1 MSNHKKGMRA
11 VFASAYD
18 ALRRKRTVA
27 AVYFTLRF
35 LVIAVMVA
43 QFFNGDFESVFLCA
57 LTLVL
62 FLLPTVFERA
72 LMIDL
77 PNTMEIIIMLFI
89 FAAEILGEISSF
101 YTTFKSWD
109 TILHTLNGFLCA
121 AIGFALVDML
131 NRTEKFSLSLSPVF
145 MSIVAFCFSMTIG
158 VLWEF
163 FECGMDQ
170 LMMLDMQKDTVVH
183 SISSVMLDPSGRNN
197 RVLIEN
203 IVDTIVV
210 TADGQQISLG
220 LGGYLD
226 VGILDTMKDL
236 FVNFIGA
243 VVFSII
249 GYFYVKTRGQGKFA
263 SRFIPAF
270 SSNAILPASY
280 SKAPSSTQP
289 YTFPLSVWIKCHGC
303 ALSIPLIF
311 VIFAFPAQ
319 ASYPFASE

>member
-1 MSNHKKGMRA
+1 MAKKKKGLRA
-11 VFASAYD
+11 ALSAAHD

-27 AVYFTLRF
+27 VVYFTLRI
-35 LVIAVMVA
+35 LVIIMMVA

-101 YTTFKSWD
+101 YTTFKGWD

-170 LMMLDMQKDTVVH
+170 LMALDMQKDAVVN
-183 SISSVMLDPSGRNN
+183 SISSVMLDPTGKNN

-226 VGILDTMKDL
+226 IGLLDTMKDL
-236 FVNFIGA
+236 AVNFVGA

-249 GYFYVKTRGQGKFA
+249 GYFYVKTRGKGKFA
-263 SRFIPAF
+263 SRFIPQVVDV
-270 SSNAILPASY
+270 
-280 SKAPSSTQP
+280 QP
-289 YTFPLSVWIKCHGC
+289 EDIDPRQPKFFKKPKKTP
-303 ALSIPLIF
+303 PT
-311 VIFAFPAQ
+311 
-319 ASYPFASE
+319 EE

>member
-1 MSNHKKGMRA
+1 MKKKKGLRA
-11 VFASAYD
+11 ALSAAHN
-18 ALRRKRTVA
+18 ALRQKKTVA
-27 AVYFTLRF
+27 VVYFTLRI
-35 LVIAVMVA
+35 LVIVMMAA
-43 QFFNGDFESVFLCA
+43 QFFNRDFESVFLCG

-77 PNTMEIIIMLFI
+77 PNTLEIIIMLFI

-101 YTTFKSWD
+101 YTTFKHWD

-163 FECGMDQ
+163 FECAMDQ
-170 LMMLDMQKDTVVH
+170 LMFLDMQKDTVIH
-183 SISSVMLDPSGRNN
+183 TISSVMLDPAGGTN
-197 RVLIEN
+197 RVLIED

-210 TADGQQISLG
+210 TAGGQQISLG

-226 VGILDTMKDL
+226 VGI
-236 FVNFIGA
+236 GP
-243 VVFSII
+243 II
-249 GYFYVKTRGQGKFA
+249 
-263 SRFIPAF
+263 
-270 SSNAILPASY
+270 
-280 SKAPSSTQP
+280 
-289 YTFPLSVWIKCHGC
+289 
-303 ALSIPLIF
+303 
-311 VIFAFPAQ
+311 
-319 ASYPFASE
+319 

>member
-1 MSNHKKGMRA
+1 MRA
-11 VFASAYD
+11 VFASAHD

-27 AVYFTLRF
+27 VVYFTLRF

-121 AIGFALVDML
+121 AIGFTLVDML

-263 SRFIPAF
+263 SRFIPQVVEV
-270 SSNAILPASY
+270 
-280 SKAPSSTQP
+280 QP
-289 YTFPLSVWIKCHGC
+289 EDIDPRQPKFFKKGKKSPPPK
-303 ALSIPLIF
+303 
-311 VIFAFPAQ
+311 
-319 ASYPFASE
+319 E

>member
-1 MSNHKKGMRA
+1 MAKKKGLRA
-11 VFASAYD
+11 VLSNAHD

-27 AVYFTLRF
+27 VVYFLLRF
-35 LVIAVMVA
+35 LVIATMVA

-62 FLLPTVFERA
+62 LLLPTVFERA

-89 FAAEILGEISSF
+89 FAAEILGEIRSF
-101 YTTFKSWD
+101 YTTFQGWD

-170 LMMLDMQKDTVVH
+170 LFLLDMQKDAVIG
-183 SISSVMLDPSGRNN
+183 SIATVMLDPTGGNTPVIIRD
-197 RVLIEN
+197 

-210 TADGQQISLG
+210 TADGQQIALG

-243 VVFSII
+243 VVFSVI
-249 GYFYVKTRGQGKFA
+249 GYFYVKSRGRGKFA
-263 SRFIPAF
+263 SRFIPKVVEVQPED
-270 SSNAILPASY
+270 LDPRQPRLKTKK
-280 SKAPSSTQP
+280 SK
-289 YTFPLSVWIKCHGC
+289 GG
-303 ALSIPLIF
+303 
-311 VIFAFPAQ
+311 
-319 ASYPFASE
+319 EE